1 MATISRYELAE
12 RIQRVIYNGLP
23 TDDATITIPVINLW
37 INDGLAATAKKNY
50 AESLQIE
57 GIAYINN
64 SFYTT
69 YKGIAITQD
78 EENLWKFNLPQIPLG
93 LGRNEGIS
101 TVQFKREGKVSF
113 TAIPL
118 SQNQVGYADTLKVI
132 PNKTFYWN
140 EGQTIYV
147 KSPLLMNLY
156 TATVRMVSGGN
167 SSDLD
172 SVLNIPDDYVA
183 DVINY
188 VVKFLMTERSQPI
201 DQTNDGVSKP

>member
-37 INDGLAATAKKNY
+37 INDALAATAKKNY

-78 EENLWKFNLPQIPLG
+78 EEGLWKFSLPQIPLG

-101 TVQFKREGKVSF
+101 TVQF
-113 TAIPL
+113 L
-118 SQNQVGYADTLKVI
+118 SLI
-132 PNKTFYWN
+132 H
-140 EGQTIYV
+140 I
-147 KSPLLMNLY
+147 
-156 TATVRMVSGGN
+156 
-167 SSDLD
+167 
-172 SVLNIPDDYVA
+172 
-183 DVINY
+183 
-188 VVKFLMTERSQPI
+188 
-201 DQTNDGVSKP
+201 

>member
-37 INDGLAATAKKNY
+37 INDGLAAAAKKNY

-57 GIAYINN
+57 GVAYINN

-69 YKGIAITQD
+69 YKGLVITPD
-78 EENLWKFNLPQIPLG
+78 EQGVWKFSLPQIPLG

-101 TVQFKREGKVSF
+101 TVQFKADGKVSF

-118 SQNQVGYADTLKVI
+118 SQNQVGYADTLRAV
-132 PNKTFYWN
+132 PNKIFYWN
-140 EGQTIYV
+140 EGQTVYV
-147 KSPLLMNLY
+147 KSAIQMNNY

-183 DVINY
+183 DVIGY
-188 VVKFLMTERSQPI
+188 VVKLLMTERSQPI
-201 DQTNDGVSKP
+201 DTTNDGLSKP

>member
-37 INDGLAATAKKNY
+37 INDGLAAAAKKNY

-57 GIAYINN
+57 GVAYINN

-69 YKGIAITQD
+69 YKGLTITPD
-78 EENLWKFNLPQIPLG
+78 EQGVWKFSLPQIPLG

-101 TVQFKREGKVSF
+101 TVQFKADGRVSF

-118 SQNQVGYADTLKVI
+118 SQNQVGYADTLRAV
-132 PNKTFYWN
+132 PNKIFYWN
-140 EGQTIYV
+140 EGQTVYL
-147 KSPLLMNLY
+147 KSAIQMNQY

-172 SVLNIPDDYVA
+172 SVLNIPNDYVA
-183 DVINY
+183 DVIGY
-188 VVKFLMTERSQPI
+188 VVKLLMTERNQPI
-201 DQTNDGVSKP
+201 DTTNDGLDKA

>member
-37 INDGLAATAKKNY
+37 INDALAATAKKNY

-78 EENLWKFNLPQIPLG
+78 EEGLWKFSLPQIPLG

-101 TVQFKREGKVSF
+101 TVQFKREGKVSL

-118 SQNQVGYADTLKVI
+118 SQNQVGYVDTLKVV

-140 EGQTIYV
+140 EGQTVYV
-147 KSPLLMNLY
+147 KSLLLMNLY
-156 TATVRMVSGGN
+156 TATVRMISSGV

-172 SVLNIPDDYVA
+172 SVVNIPDDYMA

-188 VVKFLMTERSQPI
+188 VVKFLMTERSQPL
-201 DQTNDGVSKP
+201 DLTNDGNDKV

>member
-37 INDGLAATAKKNY
+37 INDGLAAAAKKNY
-50 AESLQIE
+50 SESLQID
-57 GIAYINN
+57 GIAYVNN

-69 YKGIAITQD
+69 YKGLAITPD
-78 EENLWKFNLPQIPLG
+78 ESGLWKFSLPQIPLG

-101 TVQFKREGKVSF
+101 TVQFKGDGRVSF

-118 SQNQVGYADTLKVI
+118 SENQVGYADSLRVV
-132 PNKTFYWN
+132 PNKLFYWN
-140 EGQTIYV
+140 EGQIVYV
-147 KSPLLMNLY
+147 KSALQMNQY

-167 SSDLD
+167 SSDLN

-183 DVINY
+183 DVIGY
-188 VVKFLMTERSQPI
+188 VVKLLMTERSQPL
-201 DQTNDGVSKP
+201 DLTNDGVDKP

>member
-37 INDGLAATAKKNY
+37 INDGLAAAAKKNY
-50 AESLQIE
+50 SESLQID
-57 GIAYINN
+57 GIAYVNN

-69 YKGIAITQD
+69 YKGLAITPD
-78 EENLWKFNLPQIPLG
+78 EAGLWKFSLPQIPLG

-101 TVQFKREGKVSF
+101 TVQFKGDGKVSF

-118 SQNQVGYADTLKVI
+118 SENQVGYADSLRVV
-132 PNKTFYWN
+132 PNKLFYWN
-140 EGQTIYV
+140 EGETDYI
-147 KSPLLMNLY
+147 KSALQMNQY
-156 TATVRMVSGGN
+156 TATVRMISGGN
-167 SSDLD
+167 STNLD

-183 DVINY
+183 DVIGY
-188 VVKFLMTERSQPI
+188 VVKFLMTERSQPL
-201 DQTNDGVSKP
+201 DLTNDGNDKA

>member
-37 INDGLAATAKKNY
+37 INDGLAAAAKKNY

-57 GIAYINN
+57 GIAYVNN

-69 YKGIAITQD
+69 YKGLAITPD
-78 EENLWKFNLPQIPLG
+78 EFEIWKFTLPQIPLG

-101 TVQFKREGKVSF
+101 TVQFKADGKVSF

-118 SQNQVGYADTLKVI
+118 SQNQVGYADTLRAV
-132 PNKTFYWN
+132 PNKIFYWN
-140 EGQTIYV
+140 EGQTVYV
-147 KSPLLMNLY
+147 KSAIQMNNY

-183 DVINY
+183 DVIGY
-188 VVKFLMTERSQPI
+188 VVKFLMTERSQPL
-201 DQTNDGVSKP
+201 DLTNDGNDKP

>member
-37 INDGLAATAKKNY
+37 INDGLAVAAKKNY

-57 GIAYINN
+57 GVAYINN

-69 YKGIAITQD
+69 YKGLTITPD
-78 EENLWKFNLPQIPLG
+78 ESQIWKFSLPQIPLG

-101 TVQFKREGKVSF
+101 TVQFKGDGKVSF

-118 SQNQVGYADTLKVI
+118 SQNQVGYADTLRVV
-132 PNKTFYWN
+132 PNKIFYWN
-140 EGQTIYV
+140 EGQTVYV
-147 KSPLLMNLY
+147 KSAIQMNNY

-183 DVINY
+183 DVIGY
-188 VVKFLMTERSQPI
+188 VVKLLMTERSQPI
-201 DQTNDGVSKP
+201 DTTNDGMDSK

>member
-37 INDGLAATAKKNY
+37 INDALAATAKKNY

-78 EENLWKFNLPQIPLG
+78 EEGLWKFSLPQIPLG

-101 TVQFKREGKVSF
+101 TIQFKREGKVSL

-118 SQNQVGYADTLKVI
+118 SQNQVGYVDTLKVV

-140 EGQTIYV
+140 EGQTVYV
-147 KSPLLMNLY
+147 KSLLLMNLY
-156 TATVRMVSGGN
+156 TATVRMISGGN

-172 SVLNIPDDYVA
+172 SVINIPDDYMA

-201 DQTNDGVSKP
+201 DTTNDGLSKA

>member
-37 INDGLAATAKKNY
+37 INDGLAAAAKKNY

-57 GIAYINN
+57 GIAYVNN

-69 YKGIAITQD
+69 YKGLTITPD
-78 EENLWKFNLPQIPLG
+78 ESQIWKFTLPQIPLG

-101 TVQFKREGKVSF
+101 TVQFKADGKVSF

-118 SQNQVGYADTLKVI
+118 SQNQVGYADTLRAV
-132 PNKTFYWN
+132 PNKIFYWN
-140 EGQTIYV
+140 EGETVYL
-147 KSPLLMNLY
+147 KSALQMNQY

-167 SSDLD
+167 STNLD

-183 DVINY
+183 DVIGY
-188 VVKFLMTERSQPI
+188 VVKLLMTERSQPI
-201 DQTNDGVSKP
+201 DTTNDGSEKV

>member
-37 INDGLAATAKKNY
+37 INDGLAAAAKKNY

-57 GIAYINN
+57 GVAYINN

-69 YKGIAITQD
+69 YKGLTITPD
-78 EENLWKFNLPQIPLG
+78 ESQIWKFSLPQIPLG

-101 TVQFKREGKVSF
+101 TVQFKGDGKVSF

-118 SQNQVGYADTLKVI
+118 SQNQVGYVDTLRAV
-132 PNKTFYWN
+132 PNKIFYWN
-140 EGQTIYV
+140 EGQTVYL
-147 KSPLLMNLY
+147 KSAIQMNNY

-183 DVINY
+183 DVIGY
-188 VVKFLMTERSQPI
+188 VVKLLMAERSQPI
-201 DQTNDGVSKP
+201 DTTNDGVSIP

>member
-37 INDGLAATAKKNY
+37 INDGLAAAAKKNY
-50 AESLQIE
+50 SESLQID
-57 GIAYINN
+57 GIAYVNN

-69 YKGIAITQD
+69 YKGLAITPD
-78 EENLWKFNLPQIPLG
+78 ESGLWKFSLPQIPLG

-101 TVQFKREGKVSF
+101 TVQFKGDGRVSF

-118 SQNQVGYADTLKVI
+118 SENQVGYADSLRVV
-132 PNKTFYWN
+132 PNKLFYWN
-140 EGQTIYV
+140 EGQTVYV
-147 KSPLLMNLY
+147 KSSLNMNQY

-167 SSDLD
+167 SSELD

-183 DVINY
+183 DVIGY
-188 VVKFLMTERSQPI
+188 VVKLLMAERSQPI
-201 DQTNDGVSKP
+201 DTTNDGVSIP

>member
-37 INDGLAATAKKNY
+37 INDALAATAKKNY

-78 EENLWKFNLPQIPLG
+78 EEGLWKFSLPQIPLG

-101 TVQFKREGKVSF
+101 TVQFKREGKVSL

-118 SQNQVGYADTLKVI
+118 SQNQVGYVDTLKVV

-140 EGQTIYV
+140 EGQTVYV
-147 KSPLLMNLY
+147 KSLLLMNLY
-156 TATVRMVSGGN
+156 TATVRMISSGV

-172 SVLNIPDDYVA
+172 SVVNIPDDYMA

-188 VVKFLMTERSQPI
+188 VVKFLMTERSQPL
-201 DQTNDGVSKP
+201 DLTNDGSDKV

>member
-37 INDGLAATAKKNY
+37 INDGLAAAAKKNY

-57 GIAYINN
+57 GVAYINN

-69 YKGIAITQD
+69 YKGLTITPD
-78 EENLWKFNLPQIPLG
+78 ESQIWKFTLPQIPLG

-101 TVQFKREGKVSF
+101 TVQFKADGKVSF

-118 SQNQVGYADTLKVI
+118 SQNQVGYADTLRAV
-132 PNKTFYWN
+132 PNKIFYWN
-140 EGQTIYV
+140 EGQTVYV
-147 KSPLLMNLY
+147 KSAIQMNNY

-183 DVINY
+183 DVIGY
-188 VVKFLMTERSQPI
+188 VVKLLMTERSQPI
-201 DQTNDGVSKP
+201 DTTNDGLSKP

>member
-37 INDGLAATAKKNY
+37 INDGLAAAAKKNY

-57 GIAYINN
+57 GVAYINN

-69 YKGIAITQD
+69 YKGLAITPD
-78 EENLWKFNLPQIPLG
+78 EQGVWKFSLPQIPLG

-101 TVQFKREGKVSF
+101 TVQFKGDGKVSF

-118 SQNQVGYADTLKVI
+118 SQNQVGYADTLRVV
-132 PNKTFYWN
+132 PNKIFYWN
-140 EGQTIYV
+140 EGETVYL
-147 KSPLLMNLY
+147 KSALQMNQY

-167 SSDLD
+167 STNLD

-183 DVINY
+183 DVIGY
-188 VVKFLMTERSQPI
+188 VVKLLMTERSQPL
-201 DQTNDGVSKP
+201 DLTNDGNDKP

>member
-37 INDGLAATAKKNY
+37 INDGLAASAKKNY
-50 AESLQIE
+50 SESLQID

-78 EENLWKFNLPQIPLG
+78 EEGLWKFSLPQIPLG

-101 TVQFKREGKVSF
+101 TVQFKREGNVSL

-118 SQNQVGYADTLKVI
+118 SENQVGYVDTLKVI

-140 EGQTIYV
+140 EGQTVYV
-147 KSPLLMNLY
+147 KSLLLMNLY

-172 SVLNIPDDYVA
+172 SVINIPDDYVA
-183 DVINY
+183 DVIGY

-201 DQTNDGVSKP
+201 DQTNDGVSRP

>member
-37 INDGLAATAKKNY
+37 INDALAATAKKNY

-78 EENLWKFNLPQIPLG
+78 EEGLWKFSLPQIPLG

-101 TVQFKREGKVSF
+101 TVQFKREGKVSL

-118 SQNQVGYADTLKVI
+118 SQNQVGYVDTLKVI

-140 EGQTIYV
+140 EGQTVYV
-147 KSPLLMNLY
+147 KSLLLMNLY
-156 TATVRMVSGGN
+156 TATVRMISGGN

-172 SVLNIPDDYVA
+172 SVINIPDDYVA
-183 DVINY
+183 DVIGY
-188 VVKFLMTERSQPI
+188 VVKFLMTERSQPL
-201 DQTNDGVSKP
+201 DLTNDGNDKA

>member
-37 INDGLAATAKKNY
+37 INDGLAAAAKKNY

-57 GIAYINN
+57 GVAYINN

-69 YKGIAITQD
+69 YKGLAITPD
-78 EENLWKFNLPQIPLG
+78 EQGVWKFSLPQIPLG
-93 LGRNEGIS
+93 LGRSEGIS
-101 TVQFKREGKVSF
+101 TVQFKGDGKVSF

-118 SQNQVGYADTLKVI
+118 SQNQVGYADTLRAV
-132 PNKTFYWN
+132 PNKIFYWN
-140 EGQTIYV
+140 EGETVYL
-147 KSPLLMNLY
+147 KSALQMNQY

-167 SSDLD
+167 STNLD

-183 DVINY
+183 DVIGY
-188 VVKFLMTERSQPI
+188 VVKLLMTERSQPL
-201 DQTNDGVSKP
+201 DLTNDGNDKP

>member
-37 INDGLAATAKKNY
+37 INDALAATAKKNY

-78 EENLWKFNLPQIPLG
+78 EEGLWKFSLPQIPLG
-93 LGRNEGIS
+93 LGRNEGII
-101 TVQFKREGKVSF
+101 TVQFKREGKVSL

-118 SQNQVGYADTLKVI
+118 SQNQVGYVDTLKVV

-140 EGQTIYV
+140 EGQTVYV
-147 KSPLLMNLY
+147 KSLLLMNLY
-156 TATVRMVSGGN
+156 TATVRMISSGV

-172 SVLNIPDDYVA
+172 SVVNIPDDYMA

-188 VVKFLMTERSQPI
+188 VFKFLMTERSQPL
-201 DQTNDGVSKP
+201 DLTNDGNDKV